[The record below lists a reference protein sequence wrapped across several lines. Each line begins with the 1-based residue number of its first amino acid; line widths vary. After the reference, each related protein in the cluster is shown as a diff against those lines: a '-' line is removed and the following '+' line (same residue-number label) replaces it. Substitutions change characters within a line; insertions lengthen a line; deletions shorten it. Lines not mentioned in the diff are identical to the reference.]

1 MATAS
6 KRTARNELL
15 DVKKR
20 NRSQSNDDNLIEKLD
35 KGGRRLGGMHPIFL
49 QLIVLKDSQCH
60 MSERKPTIGS
70 GPKKCPQR
78 VKGPGTILH
87 PKLDKFPCTSCSPA
101 LKSGFKA
108 ICVSQ
113 LYMTAEIV

>member
-60 MSERKPTIGS
+60 MSERKLAIGS

-78 VKGPGTILH
+78 VKGPGMILH
-87 PKLDKFPCTSCSPA
+87 PKLYLMFTS
-101 LKSGFKA
+101 FKRW
-108 ICVSQ
+108 IQSNLCFSV
-113 LYMTAEIV
+113 IHDC